1 MTSSGYAQR
10 RGSVGELIGPQ
21 QATYQ
26 VKHDFAKQHVLERS
40 ERTWIVLRAQVLKR
54 LIEVGICGR
63 VVLVLSVQD
72 TRLKVETRLQLWR
85 AIY

>member
-63 VVLVLSVQD
+63 VVLVLCVED
-72 TRLKVETRLQLWR
+72 TGLEIEAGLEVWR
-85 AIY
+85 AVY